1 MKLSILIVNW
11 NTRDLAAQCIISIL
25 ENAPGFAY
33 EIIVVDNASS
43 DGSMES
49 LQEAYGGSAAIKLM
63 AASANLGFAKANNL
77 AYQNSSG
84 EFVLMLNPDT
94 RVKKGALQALVSF
107 LEQNS
112 KAGIVGPKIVNPDG
126 TVQASVRQFP
136 TLGSSFLVFTGLL
149 RVFRPRQYLMDGFDY
164 EKPGA
169 VDQVMGAALL
179 TRRAIIEKLGFLDE
193 NFWLWYEEVDF
204 CKRVKNAGYEIR
216 FFPDA
221 AVVHHAGQSFAQ
233 LDVFARK
240 RTVAK
245 SLIYYFQKNG
255 RGSDVLLLRLVL
267 PIVLGA
273 AWVLR
278 LIQKFFHFR
287 SKPHV

>member
-11 NTRDLAAQCIISIL
+11 NTRELLIRCINSVLADS
-25 ENAPGFAY
+25 PGFAY

-43 DGSMES
+43 DGSMKS
-49 LQEAYGGSAAIKLM
+49 LREAYGGNVAIKLM

-107 LEQNS
+107 LEQNP

-136 TLGSSFLVFTGLL
+136 TLGSALLVFSGLH
-149 RVFRPRQYLMDGFDY
+149 RIFRPRQYLMDDFDY
-164 EKPGA
+164 DKPSA

-179 TRRAIIEKLGFLDE
+179 TRRRVINDSGFLDE
-193 NFWLWYEEVDF
+193 NFWLWYEEVDL
-204 CKRVKNAGYEIR
+204 CKRAKNAGYEIR

-221 AVVHHAGQSFAQ
+221 VVVHHRGQSFSQ
-233 LDVFARK
+233 MDVFDRK
-240 RTVAK
+240 KTVAK

-278 LIQKFFHFR
+278 LLQKIFHFR